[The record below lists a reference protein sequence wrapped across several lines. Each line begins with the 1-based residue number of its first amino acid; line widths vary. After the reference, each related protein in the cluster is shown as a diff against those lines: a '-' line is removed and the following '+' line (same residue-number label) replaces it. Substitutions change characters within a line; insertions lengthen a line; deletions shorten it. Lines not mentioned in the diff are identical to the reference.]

1 MFNISFECKSE
12 QGKKLPPS
20 QLRAIGNLRIKTITF
35 LVAVCAIIVTFVA
48 CSFSLPKKGKG
59 VVEVG
64 VAEGGATSFVSA
76 KQSKL

>member
-1 MFNISFECKSE
+1 MFVISSECKSE
-12 QGKKLPPS
+12 QEKTLLPS
-20 QLRAIGNLRIKTITF
+20 QLRAIGNLRVTVIIICATF
-35 LVAVCAIIVTFVA
+35 LTFVA
-48 CSFSLPKKGKG
+48 GSLSFPKKGKG